1 MRKGARPV
9 GTALQRIE
17 RCADA
22 AKRHPWS
29 AYRALV
35 RTLPHGTWPS
45 PVTAASI
52 AQGQA
57 GLDEVR
63 LDGPDTYWLE
73 ARPREAGRV
82 ALVRHDG
89 RTGERRDAVGAPWS
103 VRSRVHEY
111 GGGAYAVRDGLV
123 VFSTFSDGRLRRTRP
138 SQPGTGPEPITPE
151 AAVRYGGLV
160 LTGSAVFA
168 VREDHRGGGEP
179 VNELV
184 RLCPEGPNEDMGQVL
199 VTGPDFVSR
208 PAVSTDGTQLAW
220 VQWDH
225 PNMPWDS
232 TTLLRAT
239 VTADGLVDVRIVA
252 GGDGVSVAQPQFG
265 PDGTLWF
272 VSDESGYWNLHL
284 DDEAGPR
291 AVHALDADVAA
302 PQWVLGMS
310 DYAVLDDRRVL
321 IRFWRDGTARLAVL
335 DPREGTVVELERPES
350 GFDQLVTDGTEVALR
365 TASASEHPKVV
376 RGTVTADGALDA
388 TVLATASEREP
399 DRDHLSTPRPWTWS
413 NSAGLDVHGFVYPPT
428 NAQVSAPDGELP
440 PLLVLVHGGPT
451 SHSEPI
457 YRTQTQYW
465 TSRGF
470 LVLDVNHGG
479 GTSYGRAYRERLTG
493 QWGVVDI
500 DDVVCGVR
508 SLADAGRIDR
518 DRVAIRGGSAGGYTV
533 LRALTSSP
541 VFAAGAS
548 YFGISDLAALLVD
561 DHKFESRYTTT
572 LVGPWPEAEAV
583 YRERSPVHHVGD
595 LHGELLLL
603 QGADDLV
610 VPVAQAQL
618 MADAMRAAGK
628 DVELVVYEGEGHGFR
643 QASTIIDSLERE
655 LAFFLRVFE
664 G

>member
-1 MRKGARPV
+1 M
-9 GTALQRIE
+9 
-17 RCADA
+17 
-22 AKRHPWS
+22 
-29 AYRALV
+29 

-45 PVTAASI
+45 PVTAASL

-73 ARPREAGRV
+73 ARPWEAGRV

-89 RTGERRDAVGAPWS
+89 RTGERQDAVAAPWS

-123 VFSTFSDGRLRRTRP
+123 VFSTFADGRLRRTRP
-138 SQPGTGPEPITPE
+138 SQPDTDPEPITPE

-160 LTGSAVFA
+160 LTGDAVFA

-184 RLCPEGPNEDMGQVL
+184 RLSPQGPNDDLGQVL

-208 PAVSTDGTQLAW
+208 LAVSADGTQVAW

-239 VTADGLVDVRIVA
+239 VTDAGLTDVRVVA
-252 GGDGVSVAQPQFG
+252 GGEGISVVQPQFG

-272 VSDESGYWNLHL
+272 VSDESGYWNLHR
-284 DDEAGPR
+284 DGEAGPR
-291 AVHALDADVAA
+291 PVHALDADVAA

-310 DYAVLDDRRVL
+310 DYAVVDEGRVL
-321 IRFWRDGTARLAVL
+321 IRFWREGTARLAVL
-335 DPREGTVVELERPES
+335 DPRDGTLVDLDRPES
-350 GFDQLVTDGTEVALR
+350 GFDQLVTDGSEVALR
-365 TASASEHPKVV
+365 TASAREHPRVI
-376 RGTVTADGALDA
+376 RGVLTADGALDA
-388 TVLATASEREP
+388 TVLATASESAP
-399 DRDHLSTPRPWTWS
+399 DPAHLSTPQAWTWT
-413 NSAGLDVHGFVYPPT
+413 NSAGLDVHGFVYPPA
-428 NAQVSAPDGELP
+428 NADVSAPAGELP

-451 SHSEPI
+451 SHSEPV
-457 YRTQTQYW
+457 YKAQTQYW

-479 GTSYGRAYRERLTG
+479 GTAYGRDYRGRLTG

-533 LRALTSSP
+533 LRALTSST

-572 LVGPWPEAEAV
+572 LVGPWPQAEQT
-583 YRERSPVHHVGD
+583 YRERSPVHHIAD

-618 MADAMRAAGK
+618 MADAMRDAGK

-655 LAFFLRVFE
+655 LAFYLRVFE

>member
-1 MRKGARPV
+1 M
-9 GTALQRIE
+9 
-17 RCADA
+17 
-22 AKRHPWS
+22 
-29 AYRALV
+29 

-45 PVTAASI
+45 PVTAASL
-52 AQGQA
+52 ARGQA

-73 ARPREAGRV
+73 ARPWEAGRV

-89 RTGERRDAVGAPWS
+89 RTGERQDAVAAPLS

-111 GGGAYAVRDGLV
+111 GGGSYAVRDGLV
-123 VFSTFSDGRLRRTRP
+123 VFSTFADGRLRRTRP
-138 SQPGTGPEPITPE
+138 CQPGTEPEPITPE

-160 LTGSAVFA
+160 LTGDAVFA

-184 RLCPEGPNEDMGQVL
+184 RLSSQGPNEDLGQVL

-208 PAVSTDGTQLAW
+208 PAVSADGTQLAW
-220 VQWDH
+220 VQWEH

-232 TTLLRAT
+232 TTLVRAT
-239 VTADGLVDVRIVA
+239 VTDAGLADVRVVA
-252 GGDGVSVAQPQFG
+252 GGEGISVAQPQFG

-272 VSDESGYWNLHL
+272 VSDESGYWNLHR
-284 DDEAGPR
+284 DDEAGPHP
-291 AVHALDADVAA
+291 VHALDADVAA

-310 DYAVLDDRRVL
+310 DYAVVDEGRVL
-321 IRFWRDGTARLAVL
+321 IRFWRDGAARLAVL
-335 DPREGTVVELERPES
+335 DPRDGTLVELDRPES
-350 GFDQLVTDGTEVALR
+350 GFDQLVTNGTEVALR
-365 TASASEHPKVV
+365 TASATEYPKVV
-376 RGTVTADGALDA
+376 RGRLTAVAGAQTTRQAPTTDGALDA
-388 TVLATASEREP
+388 TVLATASESAP
-399 DRDHLSTPRPWTWS
+399 DPAYLSTPQPWTWT
-413 NSAGLDVHGFVYPPT
+413 NTAGLEVHGFVYPPT
-428 NAQVSAPDGELP
+428 NADVSAPAGELP

-451 SHSEPI
+451 SHSEPL

-479 GTSYGRAYRERLTG
+479 GTAYGRAYRARLTG

-508 SLADAGRIDR
+508 SLGDAGRIDR

-533 LRALTSSP
+533 LRALTSSTA
-541 VFAAGAS
+541 FAAGAS
-548 YFGISDLAALLVD
+548 YFGISDLAALIVD

-572 LVGPWPEAEAV
+572 LVGPWPEAEEI
-583 YRERSPVHHVGD
+583 YRERSPVHHIAD

-618 MADAMRAAGK
+618 MADAMRDAGK

-655 LAFFLRVFE
+655 LAFYLRVFA